1 MSSQVVQVVQVEL
14 EAGRRC
20 AECGTETARV
30 DGRFTLRTRA
40 ETARPEGEMESVRS
54 VKLNEG
60 TGTKYVGARC
70 KRTSRSRVRVHG
82 RTVIMV
88 TGVSLSDRRSV
99 HGRRG

>member
-70 KRTSRSRVRVHG
+70 KRTSRSRVHG

>member
-60 TGTKYVGARC
+60 TGTKYVGARM
-70 KRTSRSRVRVHG
+70 TGGRS
-82 RTVIMV
+82 TV
-88 TGVSLSDRRSV
+88 GADESNEKSQ
-99 HGRRG
+99 